1 MATKRPIRVALFS
14 EVLKEHLD
22 GVTNTLYQ
30 IIERIPRE
38 RFEYLFITSYPP
50 SETVHLP
57 FPIITVPKVA
67 FPTNPDY
74 PISLPYFNGKLRE
87 ALDDFQPDII
97 HLTTPFTLGNY
108 ALSYGQE
115 QGIPVVATYHTH
127 FISYIEYYF
136 RYFPLFS
143 RLIDFGGRR
152 YMNWFYNRCDLIY
165 VPTESIMDE
174 LLDCGI
180 DRRRMVIWG
189 RGIDTE
195 LFRPERRDEEF
206 MDRLCGKGTKR
217 VLFVSRLVWEKELR
231 TLAKVYDLFTE
242 THPQVRFV
250 VTGDGPRRRELE
262 RLMPNAVFTGK
273 MVKQDLAKI
282 YASSDVFIFPSI
294 TETFGNVVLEAM
306 ASGLPPVVAAQGGP
320 KGIVQDGVT
329 GFHALPKDPA
339 DFHRKIALLIDDPA
353 RAATMGAA
361 AADYAQRQQWD
372 TLCAE
377 MFASYERIV
386 ERFAPIALAQ
396 ERETEKTHGIAL

>member
-1 MATKRPIRVALFS
+1 MTRGRSIRVALFS

-30 IIERIPRE
+30 IIERIPRD
-38 RFEYLFITSYPP
+38 RFDYLFITSYPP
-50 SETVHLP
+50 SKAADFP

-74 PISLPYFNGKLRE
+74 PIALPYFNGRLRE
-87 ALDDFQPDII
+87 ALDEFQPDII

-108 ALSYGQE
+108 ALSYGEE

-136 RYFPLFS
+136 RYFPIFS
-143 RLIDFGGRR
+143 RLLDLGGRR
-152 YMNWFYNRCDLIY
+152 YMNWFYNRCDLVY

-189 RGIDTE
+189 RGIDTD
-195 LFRPERRDEEF
+195 LFRPEQRDDAF

-231 TLAKVYDLFTE
+231 TLAKVYEMFTE
-242 THPQVRFV
+242 THPHVRFV

-262 RLMPNAVFTGK
+262 ELMPKAIFTGK
-273 MVKQDLAKI
+273 LLKEDLAKV
-282 YASSDVFIFPSI
+282 YASSDVFVFPSV

-320 KGIVQDGVT
+320 KGIVKDGVT
-329 GFHALPKDPA
+329 GFHATPKDAA
-339 DFHRKIALLIDDPA
+339 DFHRKISFLIDNPS
-353 RAATMGAA
+353 RAVAMGAA
-361 AADYAQRQQWD
+361 AADYARRQQWD
-372 TLCAE
+372 ALCKE

-386 ERFAPIALAQ
+386 ARFAPLTV
-396 ERETEKTHGIAL
+396 EDDETRKTHGLAV